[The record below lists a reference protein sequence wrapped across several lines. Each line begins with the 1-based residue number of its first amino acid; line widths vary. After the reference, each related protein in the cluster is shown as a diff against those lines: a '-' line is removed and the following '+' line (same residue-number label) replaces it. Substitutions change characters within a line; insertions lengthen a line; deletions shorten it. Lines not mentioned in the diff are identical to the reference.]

1 MRQSVIQGGD
11 NSPQK
16 ERQVS
21 MTYRQM
27 FDNIV
32 ATNGLHAPERRKD
45 PSNMKRLFAI
55 VVMGLAVVTV
65 GSTFV

>member
-1 MRQSVIQGGD
+1 
-11 NSPQK
+11 
-16 ERQVS
+16 

-32 ATNGLHAPERRKD
+32 ATNGLHAPERRKG
-45 PSNMKRLFAI
+45 PSNIKRLCAI

-65 GSTFV
+65 GSAFV